1 MFPIALDLAK
11 IPILL
16 IGEGEAFE
24 KRHAQLLEY
33 GATKISLCHA
43 SEGWHPV
50 IAINNIIMIAGLPR
64 EESEKISA
72 AARTAGKLVNVEDMN
87 DLCDFYFTAN
97 VKRGD
102 LLIAVSTGGASP
114 TLSRKIRDYIAA
126 KFGAEWKERTEEIKK
141 FRSKLKTEGKNTSQI
156 LQESNDFLLKKKWF
170 CHSEQSEESLQI
182 NNKISHCVRDDTL
195 ERLQ

>member
-50 IAINNIIMIAGLPR
+50 IAISNIIMIAGLPR

-72 AARTAGKLVNVEDMN
+72 AARAAGKLVNVEDIN

-97 VKRGD
+97 VRRGD

-114 TLSRKIRDYIAA
+114 TLSRKIRDYIAG
-126 KFGAEWKERTEEIKK
+126 KFGEEWKERTEEIKN
-141 FRSKLKTEGKNTSQI
+141 FRLSLKTKNKTTAEV
-156 LQESNDFLLKKKWF
+156 LQESEKFLAEKGW
-170 CHSEQSEESLQI
+170 LQ
-182 NNKISHCVRDDTL
+182 
-195 ERLQ
+195 